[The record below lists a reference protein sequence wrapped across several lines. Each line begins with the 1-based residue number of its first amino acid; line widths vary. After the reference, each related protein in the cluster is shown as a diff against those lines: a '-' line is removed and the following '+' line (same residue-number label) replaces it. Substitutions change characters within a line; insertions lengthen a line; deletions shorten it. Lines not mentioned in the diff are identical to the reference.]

1 MNKLPDGWQE
11 KKLKD
16 ISDIT
21 SSKRIYEWEY
31 VSSGIPFYRGK
42 EITALKSKQKIDDF
56 IYISEARYNELK
68 EKYGVPNKGDILIT
82 AVGTIGNAYTIEN
95 SKPFYFK
102 DGNLLWVKNIKEHPK
117 FLEYLFENNKKLFL
131 GNSFGSSQHA
141 LTISKLENLSFYFPP
156 LDEQKRIA
164 STLSKIDAY
173 LENTIKLIEEKERF
187 KKGIVKKLFNKEIRF
202 KEFNDEWETVRLGD
216 MFYNFIERNNEDKII
231 LASTRDKGV
240 IPHNLTERKIIR
252 KKESLSN
259 YKLVNKG
266 CFVISLMSFQGGFE
280 YSDYE
285 GIISPAYTVL
295 KPKIEMVHYFYK
307 YYFKSYKFIK
317 DLRPYAEGIRHGK
330 QIKFNACKDILVPYP
345 SIKEQEDIGKFLSLL
360 DAEIDNL
367 KEQKEEIKK

>member
-1 MNKLPDGWQE
+1 MTNKIIDCWQE

-187 KKGIVKKLFNKEIRF
+187 KKGIAKKLLTCKKGENVPEARF
-202 KEFNDEWETVRLGD
+202 KEFSNEWREVQILEFVNKNIIKIEKGKSISESKIVKGD
-216 MFYNFIERNNEDKII
+216 IPVIAGGKKPPYYHNKYNYDCLCITIS
-231 LASTRDKGV
+231 ASGSAGYV
-240 IPHNLTERKIIR
+240 WFH
-252 KKESLSN
+252 N
-259 YKLVNKG
+259 YKIWASDCHVIYTDNK
-266 CFVISLMSFQGGFE
+266 
-280 YSDYE
+280 
-285 GIISPAYTVL
+285 
-295 KPKIEMVHYFYK
+295 K
-307 YYFKSYKFIK
+307 YN
-317 DLRPYAEGIRHGK
+317 
-330 QIKFNACKDILVPYP
+330 IKFLYYYLKNIQDLIYYMQIGGVQKHIYAKDIMTLNIPN
-345 SIKEQEDIGKFLSLL
+345 ITIE
-360 DAEIDNL
+360 
-367 KEQKEEIKK
+367 EQKEIS